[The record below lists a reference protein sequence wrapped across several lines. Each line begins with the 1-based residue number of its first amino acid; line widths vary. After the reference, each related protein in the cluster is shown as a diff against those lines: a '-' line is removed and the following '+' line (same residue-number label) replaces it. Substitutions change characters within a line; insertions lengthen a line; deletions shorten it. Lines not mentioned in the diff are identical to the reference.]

1 MTEPSLP
8 QSRILAASYNIHS
21 CRGTDGRYD
30 PDRVAGVI
38 REIDPDIIGLQ
49 EVESGYWTGS
59 GENQLDL
66 LAQATGLH
74 AVSGPTL
81 QSARGHYGNAIL
93 TRWPVQDVRRIDL
106 SVPGREPRGAL
117 DVCVRIDDQPLRM
130 LVTHFGLAATERF
143 AQAGALI
150 GLLRDGRAG
159 IRIVA
164 GDFNEWAS
172 RRKTIRMLDEWFG
185 DSGSV
190 RTWPSRFPLFALDR
204 IWVHPGKYLIDL
216 RPHRSKQAR
225 HASDHLPL
233 TARLSWSPLRQ
244 TSAAP
249 AKFA

>member
-1 MTEPSLP
+1 MIAPSTHHA
-8 QSRILAASYNIHS
+8 SILAASYNIHS

-30 PDRVAGVI
+30 PNRVAGVI

-66 LAQATGLH
+66 LAEATGLH

-81 QSARGHYGNAIL
+81 QSARGQYGNAIL
-93 TRWPVQDVRRIDL
+93 TRWPVREVRRIDL

-117 DVCVRIDDQPLRM
+117 DVSVRVHNQPLRM

-143 AQAGALI
+143 TQAGALI
-150 GLLRDGRAG
+150 GLLRDGRAD

-164 GDFNEWAS
+164 GDFNEWAP
-172 RRKTIRMLDEWFG
+172 RRKAIRMLDERFG
-185 DSGSV
+185 GSAPV

-204 IWVHPGKYLIDL
+204 IWVHSEKTLVETSV
-216 RPHRSKQAR
+216 HRSKQAR
-225 HASDHLPL
+225 RASDHLPL
-233 TARLSWSPLRQ
+233 TARLSW
-244 TSAAP
+244 
-249 AKFA
+249 